1 MPFQHATVTCCEFIL
16 CHKKWSRQMIQKST
30 RCIIRHQFKTK
41 TSNSQ
46 FSFPSGLHHESSY
59 YRKTRPSAAS
69 NIFILLN
76 VWKETASR
84 LKMLSCRREAL
95 AYESSFFQMRGN
107 MFVWFGPRLINTL
120 CDSDGKPCTKKVI
133 TPLNLNHIATVNPNK
148 STPCS
153 LHLTTELQLVFNT
166 YGGRLSSVWM

>member
-1 MPFQHATVTCCEFIL
+1 
-16 CHKKWSRQMIQKST
+16 MIQKST

-46 FSFPSGLHHESSY
+46 FSSPSGLHHESSY

-69 NIFILLN
+69 NIFYFAKGKTCEKKQL
-76 VWKETASR
+76 SR
-84 LKMLSCRREAL
+84 FKMLSCRREAL

-166 YGGRLSSVWM
+166 YGGRLSSVWI